1 MRISSII
8 LVQLYFRRQ
17 GDELPQTTDLNTRW
31 K

>member
-1 MRISSII
+1 MRISPVI

-17 GDELPQTTDLNTRW
+17 GDELLQTTDLNTSW